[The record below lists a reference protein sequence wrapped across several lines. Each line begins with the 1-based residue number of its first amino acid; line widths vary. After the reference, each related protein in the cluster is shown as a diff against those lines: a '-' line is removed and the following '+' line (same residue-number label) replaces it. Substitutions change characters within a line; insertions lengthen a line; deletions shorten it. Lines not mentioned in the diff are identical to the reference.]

1 MISFTKRATVPLLMV
16 ILIHVIS
23 FAKQNEFTLFTGG
36 IYQVPYNQ
44 SDEWDAFPCVTLG
57 MTFPTGHD
65 ATKISFSACYGE
77 MKSTVLNVNNPS
89 MQLEIGLNYRL
100 PFTYKVLSVDI
111 YAALCDWAV
120 KLVEYDGTKLQKISL
135 IASWE
140 NEFGVVAGIVPS
152 IALPKNFSLIL
163 SCRAGV
169 VLSSPDN
176 FISASGGLSIGYTL
190 RSGKN
195 E

>member
-1 MISFTKRATVPLLMV
+1 MISFTKRAAVSLLIAMLMYV
-16 ILIHVIS
+16 VS

-36 IYQVPYNQ
+36 VYQVPYNQ
-44 SDEWDAFPCVTLG
+44 SDEWDAFPCATIG

-65 ATKISFSACYGE
+65 ATKISFSASYGE
-77 MKSTVLNVNNPS
+77 MKSTVLNVNNPA
-89 MQLEIGLNYRL
+89 MQLEIGLNYKI
-100 PFTYKVLSVDI
+100 PFTYKALSIDI
-111 YAALCDWAV
+111 YAALSDWAV
-120 KLVEYDGTKLQKISL
+120 KLVGYGTKLEQLSL

-140 NEFGVVAGIVPS
+140 NEFGAVAGIIPS

-169 VLSSPDN
+169 VLSSPEK

-190 RSGKN
+190 RLGKN

>member
-1 MISFTKRATVPLLMV
+1 MISFTKRAAVSLLMV
-16 ILIHVIS
+16 MLIHVIS
-23 FAKQNEFTLFTGG
+23 FAKQNEFTIFTGG
-36 IYQVPYNQ
+36 IYQIPYNQ

-57 MTFPTGHD
+57 MAFPTGHD
-65 ATKISFSACYGE
+65 ATKISFSASYGE

-89 MQLEIGLNYRL
+89 MQLEIGLNYRI
-100 PFTYKVLSVDI
+100 PFTYKALSIDI

-120 KLVEYDGTKLQKISL
+120 KLVGYGTKLEKFSL

-140 NEFGVVAGIVPS
+140 NEFGVVAGIIPS

-163 SCRAGV
+163 SCKAGV
-169 VLSSPDN
+169 ILSSPEN
-176 FISASGGLSIGYTL
+176 FISTSGGLSIGYTL